1 MFYPTTFYRMNTPVK
16 KTISSKLPNTGL
28 SIFSV
33 MTQLADEFKAINL
46 SQGFPDFMPDEQLLK
61 LVTKHIKAG
70 NNQYAPMPGVL
81 KLREKIAEST
91 FEDYGLE
98 LNPETEIT
106 ITAGATQAIYTAIT
120 ASIRE
125 GDEVIIFEPSY
136 DSYIPAI
143 KLNQGIP
150 RTIELK
156 APDFKI
162 NWNEVKKL
170 LTIKTRMIIIN
181 SPHNPTGTM
190 LDEADM
196 NTLNTLI
203 TGTDILVLSDE
214 VYEHIHFDEHRHE
227 SVARYPALF
236 NQSFIVRSFGKSSHT
251 TGWKIGYCLAPAY
264 LSLEFRRVHQFLV
277 FSVNTPM
284 QYAFA
289 EYLENRNS
297 FSELGKFYQ
306 QKRDLFAGLMKS
318 TSFELLPVSGTYFQ
332 LASFANFSEEK
343 EKDFAIR
350 LTKEF
355 GVACIP
361 LSAFY
366 TSQKENKLV
375 RFCFAKN
382 DATLE
387 KAAAQLHTLTK

>member
-1 MFYPTTFYRMNTPVK
+1 MNTPVK

-33 MTQLADEFKAINL
+33 MTQLADEHKAVNL
-46 SQGFPDFMPDEQLLK
+46 SQGFPDFMPDEKLLK
-61 LVTKHIKAG
+61 LVTKHMAAG
-70 NNQYAPMPGVL
+70 HNQYAPMQGVL
-81 KLREKIAEST
+81 KLRKKIAERT
-91 FEDYGLE
+91 QQHYGLE
-98 LNPETEIT
+98 VDPELEVT
-106 ITAGATQAIYTAIT
+106 ITAGGTQAIYTAIT

-181 SPHNPTGTM
+181 SPHNPTGAM

-196 NTLNTLI
+196 KALNTLVA
-203 TGTDILVLSDE
+203 GTDILVLADE
-214 VYEHIHFDEHRHE
+214 VYEHIHFDGRLHE
-227 SVARYPALF
+227 SVARYPALY
-236 NQSFIVRSFGKSSHT
+236 NQSFIIRSFGKSSHT

-277 FSVNTPM
+277 FSVNSPM
-284 QYAFA
+284 QHAFA
-289 EYLENRNS
+289 DYLDDQTS
-297 FSELGKFYQ
+297 FAELSGFYQ
-306 QKRDLFAGLMKS
+306 QKRDLFASLLKDS
-318 TSFELLPVSGTYFQ
+318 AFDLLPVSGTYFQ
-332 LASFANFSEEK
+332 LASFAGISDEK

-361 LSAFY
+361 LSSFY
-366 TSQKENKLV
+366 TNQREHKLV
-375 RFCFAKN
+375 RFCFAKT

-387 KAAAQLHTLTK
+387 KAALLLNTIK

>member
-1 MFYPTTFYRMNTPVK
+1 MKTPLI

-33 MTQLADEFKAINL
+33 MTALADEYKAINL
-46 SQGFPDFMPDEQLLK
+46 SQGFPDFAPDEHLLK
-61 LVTKHIKAG
+61 LVTKHINAG
-70 NNQYAPMPGVL
+70 HNQYAPMPGVL
-81 KLREKIAEST
+81 KLRENIAKHT
-91 FEDYGLE
+91 ARHYDLQ
-98 LNPETEIT
+98 LDPDLEIT
-106 ITAGATQAIYTAIT
+106 VSAGAAQAIYTVIT
-120 ASIRE
+120 AVIRE

-150 RTIELK
+150 RTIELN
-156 APDFKI
+156 APNFKI

-181 SPHNPTGTM
+181 SPHNPTGSL

-196 NTLNTLI
+196 KALNTLVA
-203 TGTDILVLSDE
+203 GTDILVLADE
-214 VYEHIHFDEHRHE
+214 VYEHIHFDGHAHE
-227 SVARYPALF
+227 SVAKYPALF
-236 NQSFIVRSFGKSSHT
+236 NQSFIIRSFGKSSHT

-289 EYLENRNS
+289 DYLEDLS
-297 FSELGKFYQ
+297 CFDKLSAFYQ
-306 QKRDLFAGLMKS
+306 QKRDYFVSLLKEAPFK
-318 TSFELLPVSGTYFQ
+318 LLPSKGTYFL
-332 LASFANFSEEK
+332 LASYADISQEK
-343 EKDFAIR
+343 EKDFAVR
-350 LTKEF
+350 LTREF
-355 GVACIP
+355 GVATIP
-361 LSAFY
+361 LSSFY
-366 TSQKENKLV
+366 TNPRENQLV
-375 RFCFAKN
+375 RFCFAKD

-387 KAAAQLHTLTK
+387 KASLRLQSLK

>member
-1 MFYPTTFYRMNTPVK
+1 MNTPLK

-33 MTQLADEFKAINL
+33 MTALADEHKAINL
-46 SQGFPDFMPDEQLLK
+46 SQGFPDFTPDEYLLK
-61 LVTKHIKAG
+61 LVTKHINAG
-70 NNQYAPMPGVL
+70 HNQYAPMPGVL
-81 KLREKIAEST
+81 KLRENIARHT
-91 FEDYGLE
+91 ARHYE
-98 LNPETEIT
+98 LHLDPDLEIT
-106 ITAGATQAIYTAIT
+106 VTAGATQAIYTAIT

-150 RTIELK
+150 RTIELT

-181 SPHNPTGTM
+181 SPHNPTGAM

-196 NTLNTLI
+196 KALNTLI
-203 TGTDILVLSDE
+203 AGTDILVLADE
-214 VYEHIHFDEHRHE
+214 VYEHIHFDGLAHE
-227 SVARYPALF
+227 SVAKYPALF
-236 NQSFIVRSFGKSSHT
+236 NQSFIIRSFGKSSHT

-289 EYLENRNS
+289 DYLEDLCCFDKLS
-297 FSELGKFYQ
+297 AFYQ
-306 QKRDLFAGLMKS
+306 QKRDLFVNLLQESPFK
-318 TSFELLPVSGTYFQ
+318 LLPVAGTYFQ
-332 LASFANFSEEK
+332 LASYADISQEK
-343 EKDFAIR
+343 EKDFAVR
-350 LTKEF
+350 LTTEF

-361 LSAFY
+361 LSSFY
-366 TSQKENKLV
+366 TNPRENQLV
-375 RFCFAKN
+375 RFCFAKADN
-382 DATLE
+382 TLE
-387 KAAAQLHTLTK
+387 KASLRLQSLK

>member
-1 MFYPTTFYRMNTPVK
+1 MNTPVK

-33 MTQLADEFKAINL
+33 MTQLADEYKAVNL
-46 SQGFPDFMPDEQLLK
+46 SQGFPDFMPDEKLLK
-61 LVTKHIKAG
+61 LVTKHMAAG
-70 NNQYAPMPGVL
+70 HNQYAPMQGVL
-81 KLREKIAEST
+81 KLRKKIAERT
-91 FEDYGLE
+91 QQHYGLE
-98 LNPETEIT
+98 VDPELEVT
-106 ITAGATQAIYTAIT
+106 ITAGGTQAIYTAIT

-181 SPHNPTGTM
+181 SPHNPTGAM

-196 NTLNTLI
+196 KALNTLVA
-203 TGTDILVLSDE
+203 GTDILVLADE
-214 VYEHIHFDEHRHE
+214 VYEHIHFDGRLHE
-227 SVARYPALF
+227 SVARYPALY
-236 NQSFIVRSFGKSSHT
+236 NQSFIIRSFGKSSHT

-277 FSVNTPM
+277 FSVNSPM
-284 QYAFA
+284 QHAFA
-289 EYLENRNS
+289 DYLDDETS
-297 FSELGKFYQ
+297 FAELSGFYQ
-306 QKRDLFAGLMKS
+306 QKRDLFASLLKDS
-318 TSFELLPVSGTYFQ
+318 AFDLLPVSGTYFQ
-332 LASFANFSEEK
+332 LASFSGISDEK

-361 LSAFY
+361 LSSFY
-366 TSQKENKLV
+366 TNQREHKLV
-375 RFCFAKN
+375 RFCFAKT

-387 KAAAQLHTLTK
+387 KAALLLNTIK

>member
-1 MFYPTTFYRMNTPVK
+1 MNTPLK

-33 MTQLADEFKAINL
+33 MTALADEHKAINL
-46 SQGFPDFMPDEQLLK
+46 SQGFPDFMPDEHLLK
-61 LVTKHIKAG
+61 LVTKHINEG
-70 NNQYAPMPGVL
+70 HNQYAPMAGVVR
-81 KLREKIAEST
+81 LRENIAKHT
-91 FEDYGLE
+91 VKHYGLNVDPDLE
-98 LNPETEIT
+98 VT

-181 SPHNPTGTM
+181 SPHNPTGAM

-196 NTLNTLI
+196 KALNTLI
-203 TGTDILVLSDE
+203 AGTDILVLADE
-214 VYEHIHFDEHRHE
+214 VYEHIHFDTHSHE
-227 SVARYPALF
+227 SVAKYPALF
-236 NQSFIVRSFGKSSHT
+236 NQSFIIRSFGKSSHT

-289 EYLENRNS
+289 DYLEDTACFDN
-297 FSELGKFYQ
+297 LAIFYQ
-306 QKRDLFAGLMKS
+306 QKRDLFISLLEGS
-318 TSFELLPVSGTYFQ
+318 SFELLPVAGTYFQ
-332 LASFANFSEEK
+332 LASYASVSQEK
-343 EKDFAIR
+343 EKDFALR
-350 LTKEF
+350 LTRET

-366 TSQKENKLV
+366 TNARENKLV
-375 RFCFAKN
+375 RFCFAKS
-382 DATLE
+382 DITLE
-387 KAAAQLHTLTK
+387 KAAKRLHSL

>member
-1 MFYPTTFYRMNTPVK
+1 MKTPLI

-33 MTQLADEFKAINL
+33 MTALADEYKAINL
-46 SQGFPDFMPDEQLLK
+46 SQGFPDFAPDEHLLK
-61 LVTKHIKAG
+61 LVTKHINAG
-70 NNQYAPMPGVL
+70 HNQYAPMPGVL
-81 KLREKIAEST
+81 KLRENIAKHT
-91 FEDYGLE
+91 ARHYDLQ
-98 LNPETEIT
+98 LDPDLEIT
-106 ITAGATQAIYTAIT
+106 VSAGAAQAIYTVIT
-120 ASIRE
+120 AVIRE

-150 RTIELK
+150 RTIELN
-156 APDFKI
+156 APNFKI

-181 SPHNPTGTM
+181 SPHNPTGSL

-196 NTLNTLI
+196 KALNTLVA
-203 TGTDILVLSDE
+203 GTDILVLADE
-214 VYEHIHFDEHRHE
+214 VYEHIHFDGHAHE
-227 SVARYPALF
+227 SVAKYPALF

-289 EYLENRNS
+289 DYLEDLS
-297 FSELGKFYQ
+297 CFDKLSAFYQ
-306 QKRDLFAGLMKS
+306 QKRDYFVSLLKEAPFK
-318 TSFELLPVSGTYFQ
+318 LLPSKGTYFL
-332 LASFANFSEEK
+332 LASYADISQEK
-343 EKDFAIR
+343 EKDFAVR
-350 LTKEF
+350 LTREF
-355 GVACIP
+355 GVATIP
-361 LSAFY
+361 LSSFY
-366 TSQKENKLV
+366 TNPRENQLV
-375 RFCFAKN
+375 RFCFAKD

-387 KAAAQLHTLTK
+387 KASLRLQSLK